1 MSGVELE
8 GFGIAIADRTPIA
21 GLDLV
26 LHPGAALA
34 IVGRSG
40 AGKTAL
46 AEALAGRPSRA
57 QLTGRRVLPRRIALL
72 RPTDD
77 LAALERQLARRPELI
92 VADEPGATLDPA
104 PRHALLTAL
113 LTAARDLKASL
124 IILTRDIRLPL
135 TAELDIAVLSGGT
148 IVERA
153 SSATIADR
161 PRHDATREL
170 LAAERPRTRTL
181 ARPPVGETLLELD
194 AVTSRF
200 PGALTTWLRRTPATV
215 ALDGVGFAVRRGEAV
230 GILGGAGAGKSVLL
244 RLIAG
249 LGRAQSGQLAFARQ
263 PYRGS
268 DLPHE
273 AQVRMAMVLPNP
285 HAAFNPDLPVGLTLT
300 EPLRVEEQL
309 LIDEQADGLAEA
321 VRLVGFEPDI
331 LDRLPQAF
339 TPPQLQRLALARALV
354 GRPSLILLDEPTA
367 ALDPVD
373 QAEFLTLFN
382 RIRADYGITVLVASR
397 RLAVLRLLAD
407 RVHVLDHGKLVETGT
422 PTQLQQE
429 STHAATRALLGSPYP
444 GPLPIAVPAPEPAPV
459 QPEPVVE
466 AAAAAAAEPE
476 PRAEASSVVEP
487 PAVTAPLEPTE
498 AVVVDIPPDP
508 GPLPAAPNPVP
519 PEAPTPAPD
528 PTASSAEA
536 AHIVYGPTIPLPPV
550 KPETKP
556 EPPDEQLPLP
566 PPRSRPSVK
575 PADERA
581 ESGEAQFAVE
591 GRRNRAGRVE
601 ASDDDAWG

>member
-1 MSGVELE
+1 MAGVELE
-8 GFGIAIADRTPIA
+8 GFGIAIAGRTRIA
-21 GLDLV
+21 GLDLT
-26 LHPGAALA
+26 LQPGASLA

-46 AEALAGRPSRA
+46 AEALAGRPGQA
-57 QLTGRRVLPRRIALL
+57 QLTGRCVLPRRIALL

-77 LAALERQLARRPELI
+77 RAGLERQLARRPEFI

-104 PRHALLTAL
+104 PRHQLLTAL

-135 TAELDIAVLSGGT
+135 TAELDIAVLSGGA
-148 IVERA
+148 IVERGA
-153 SSATIADR
+153 AATIADR

-194 AVTSRF
+194 AVTRRF
-200 PGALTTWLRRTPATV
+200 PGPMQTWLRRAPAMV
-215 ALDGVGFAVRRGEAV
+215 ALDGVSFAVRRGEAI

-263 PYRGS
+263 AYRGS

-273 AQVRMAMVLPNP
+273 AQVRMAIVLPDP
-285 HAAFNPDLPVGLTLT
+285 HTAFNPDLPVGFTLA
-300 EPLRVEEQL
+300 EPLRVDEHL
-309 LIDEQADGLAEA
+309 LIDEQAESLAEA

-367 ALDPVD
+367 MLDPVD

-429 STHAATRALLGSPYP
+429 ATHAATKALLSSPYP
-444 GPLPIAVPAPEPAPV
+444 GPLPIVVSAPEPARPAETPSRSAPAEPVRPAAMPVAEAPAIPAGPPEPVAPAPEPVP
-459 QPEPVVE
+459 QP
-466 AAAAAAAEPE
+466 
-476 PRAEASSVVEP
+476 
-487 PAVTAPLEPTE
+487 
-498 AVVVDIPPDP
+498 
-508 GPLPAAPNPVP
+508 
-519 PEAPTPAPD
+519 
-528 PTASSAEA
+528 SAESA
-536 AHIVYGPTIPLPPV
+536 A
-550 KPETKP
+550 
-556 EPPDEQLPLP
+556 
-566 PPRSRPSVK
+566 PSVK
-575 PADERA
+575 PADEGA
-581 ESGEAQFAVE
+581 ETGEAQFAVE
-591 GRRNRAGRVE
+591 GRRHRAGRVE
-601 ASDDDAWG
+601 TADDDAWG